1 MEILENLRFNL
12 DGKAYNLVYQT
23 SSDTGLTVVG
33 MIPTSFLQKTARE
46 LEKNYCAVNRNQ
58 HSTVCFFLQTLWRVE
73 ITGPIEQTS
82 NAMEKICQRRFL
94 SASSGRAN

>member
-1 MEILENLRFNL
+1 MDQINGNSGNLRLNL

-46 LEKNYCAVNRNQ
+46 LEKTYCVVNRNQ
-58 HSTVCFFLQTLWRVE
+58 HS
-73 ITGPIEQTS
+73 
-82 NAMEKICQRRFL
+82 AMCISCKYYGAR
-94 SASSGRAN
+94 NYKTY